1 MLKHYLKT
9 AFKVFLRR
17 KFFTLVNLLGICG
30 TMVVLLLAA
39 AEKDRRLGAYVPEVN
54 ADRTLKVSSVVLSG
68 ERCFGG
74 RGGTGGAGYLFADRY
89 ARRLQTPEKVA
100 LCALGTQ
107 STILYQG
114 DAKLSLERKEVDAA
128 YWEVLRFSFVEG
140 QPFMAQDVEDER
152 PVAVI
157 SQRTRRQVFGEGP
170 ALGKTLETLAG
181 NYQVVGVVE
190 NVPSFQHT
198 SSADFWV
205 PLKKHPWGQGLGN
218 EAGLTGNLQ
227 ILLLA
232 RVRSDLPRL
241 KAEYQTMLSQV
252 DLSGVPNCQLHSAA
266 DTPFEN
272 EVRSVLMTRDA
283 QSVLGAIDPGGE
295 SARWGKILVDDEY
308 LRYATAIWVAEFAGG
323 SLLFMLFPALHLV
336 NLNLSRML
344 ERGPEIGVR
353 RAFGASSRTLV
364 GQFLVEH
371 LLLTA
376 IGGLLSLP
384 IAAGLLAL
392 LSWEEW
398 GGWAE
403 SPQATLS
410 YPVFLCGMAFVLVFG
425 VLAGIYPAWRM
436 SRLHPAA
443 ALGRGGQ

>member
-17 KFFTLVNLLGICG
+17 KFVTLVNLLGICG
-30 TMVVLLLAA
+30 TLVVLLLAA
-39 AEKDRRLGAYVPEVN
+39 AEVDRGLGAYAPEVN

-68 ERCFGG
+68 DHCFGG
-74 RGGTGGAGYLFADRY
+74 SGGAGYLFADRY

-100 LCALGTQ
+100 LCARGTQ
-107 STILYQG
+107 SAILYQG
-114 DAKLSLERKEVDAA
+114 DTKLTLGRKEVDAA

-140 QPFMAQDVEDER
+140 QPFSAQDVAEER
-152 PVAVI
+152 PVAII
-157 SQRTRRQVFGEGP
+157 SRRTRRQVFGEGP

-190 NVPSFQHT
+190 NVPRFQST
-198 SSADFWV
+198 SGADFWV
-205 PLKKHPWGQGLGN
+205 PLKQEQRRWGGLAS
-218 EAGLTGNLQ
+218 EAGLVGDLQ

-232 RVRSDLPRL
+232 RDPSELPRL
-241 KAEYQTMLSQV
+241 KAEYQAMLSQV
-252 DLSGVPNCQLHSAA
+252 DLSAVPNCGLYSAA
-266 DTPFEN
+266 DTRFES
-272 EVRSVLMTRDA
+272 EMRLVLMRPEA
-283 QSVLGAIDPGGE
+283 QSVLRAIDPGNE
-295 SARWGKILVDDEY
+295 SARFGMTMVDDES
-308 LRYATAIWVAEFAGG
+308 LQYAKAIWVVEFAGG
-323 SLLFMLFPALHLV
+323 TLLFMLFPALHLV
-336 NLNLSRML
+336 NLNLSRIL

-353 RAFGASSRTLV
+353 RAFGASSRALV

-384 IAAGLLAL
+384 IAAGVLAV

-403 SPQATLS
+403 SPQVTLS
-410 YPVFLCGMAFVLVFG
+410 YPVFLFGLVFVLVFG

-443 ALGRGGQ
+443 VLGRGGP

>member
-1 MLKHYLKT
+1 MLKNYVKV

-17 KFFTLVNLLGICG
+17 KFFTFVNLLGICG
-30 TMVVLLLAA
+30 TLVVLLLAA
-39 AEKDRRLGAYVPEVN
+39 AEKDRRFGAYAPEVN

-68 ERCFGG
+68 DRCFGG
-74 RGGTGGAGYLFADRY
+74 MGGAGYLFADRY

-100 LCALGTQ
+100 LCARGTPA
-107 STILYQG
+107 ILYQG
-114 DAKLSLERKEVDAA
+114 EAKLSLERKEVDAA

-140 QPFMAQDVEDER
+140 QPFTAQDVAEER

-157 SQRTRRQVFGEGP
+157 SRRTRRQVFGEGP

-190 NVPSFQHT
+190 NVPSFQST
-198 SSADFWV
+198 SFADFWV
-205 PLKKHPWGQGLGN
+205 PLNKEQRRRGLGS
-218 EAGLTGNLQ
+218 EAGLVGGLQ

-232 RVRSDLPRL
+232 RDRSDLSRV
-241 KAEYQTMLSQV
+241 KAEYQAMLSQV
-252 DLSGVPNCQLHSAA
+252 DLSAAPNCELHSAA
-266 DTPFEN
+266 DTPFES
-272 EVRSVLMTRDA
+272 EARVVLMSSEA
-283 QSVLGAIDPGGE
+283 QSVLMIVDPVDGHT
-295 SARWGKILVDDEY
+295 RFGKILVDDEF
-308 LRYATAIWVAEFAGG
+308 LQYAKAIWVAEVAGG
-323 SLLFMLFPALHLV
+323 ALLFMLFPALHLV
-336 NLNLSRML
+336 NLNLSRIL
-344 ERGPEIGVR
+344 ERAPEIGVR

-376 IGGLLSLP
+376 IGGLLSVP
-384 IAAGLLAL
+384 ITAGLLAM

-398 GGWAE
+398 WGWAE
-403 SPQATLS
+403 SPQVTLN
-410 YPVFLCGMAFVLVFG
+410 YPVLLCGLAFVLVFG

-443 ALGRGGQ
+443 VLGRGGQ